1 MIQQLKK
8 ISCLNKFPQTIPLK
22 MVSILWYLLQIFQEN
37 ANKII
42 FLHKYMDTSAGKFPN
57 DTTETNFFLSHMQW
71 T

>member
-42 FLHKYMDTSAGKFPN
+42 FLHKYGQRL
-57 DTTETNFFLSHMQW
+57 EILQ
-71 T
+71 